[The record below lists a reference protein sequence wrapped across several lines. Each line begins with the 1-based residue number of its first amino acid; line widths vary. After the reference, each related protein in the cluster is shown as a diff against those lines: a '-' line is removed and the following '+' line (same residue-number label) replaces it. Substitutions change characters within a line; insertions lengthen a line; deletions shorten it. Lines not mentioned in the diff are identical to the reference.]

1 MIITHI
7 QYPYVFTDTG
17 ARISVEDI
25 NTTPKVGGR
34 LISSENDKYDMQMTS
49 DNSDCVNGVCP
60 IK

>member
-17 ARISVEDI
+17 TRISVEDI

-34 LISSENDKYDMQMTS
+34 LISSENDKYDIQMTS